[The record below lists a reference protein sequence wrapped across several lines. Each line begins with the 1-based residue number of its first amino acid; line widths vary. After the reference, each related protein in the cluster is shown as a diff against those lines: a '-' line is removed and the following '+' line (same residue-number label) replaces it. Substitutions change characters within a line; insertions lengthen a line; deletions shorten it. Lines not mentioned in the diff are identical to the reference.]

1 MVSILIPV
9 YNESV
14 IELVQQLKLQ
24 AEELKLAY
32 EILIFDDA
40 SDLTVKQQNRELATW
55 GANIRY
61 VELERNLGRSE
72 IRNLLFSEAA
82 FDFCIVLDCD
92 SEVVNQQFLQRYL
105 QHKEEPVIYGGRSYR
120 ENPPNDEK
128 KYLRWR
134 YGVDREQIAAADR
147 KNSPYRFFLTNNFA
161 IQKSVVRQVAFDET
175 IKGYGHEDT
184 LFSRDLERLSIPILH
199 IENPLNHIGLENDD
213 VFLEKTKNALK
224 NLLVLYRKQ
233 KISADTIPLL
243 RAYLLLKKSGLVKVW
258 LFFAERLQSKWEKNL
273 TSGKPKLIYF
283 DFYRLFWLC
292 KLAST
297 SS

>member
-9 YNESV
+9 YNENV
-14 IELVQQLKLQ
+14 TELVQQLRSQ
-24 AEELKLAY
+24 AEALELVY
-32 EILIFDDA
+32 EILVFDDA
-40 SDLTVKQQNRELATW
+40 SLLSVKQQNRILNSW
-55 GANIRY
+55 GKSIRY
-61 VELERNLGRSE
+61 VELEKNLGRSE
-72 IRNLLFSEAA
+72 IRNLLFREAA

-92 SEVVNQQFLQRYL
+92 SEVVDQKFIFRYL
-105 QHKEEPVIYGGRSYR
+105 QQKDQLVIYGGRSYR
-120 ENPPNDEK
+120 ETPPKDEK
-128 KYLRWR
+128 RYLRWK
-134 YGVDREQIAAADR
+134 YGVDREQISAVDR

-161 IQKSVVRQVAFDET
+161 IHKSVLQQVKFDES

-213 VFLEKTKNALK
+213 VFLQKTINALR
-224 NLLVLYRKQ
+224 NLLFLYRKQ

-243 RAYLLLKKSGLVKVW
+243 RAYLTLRKCHLVQMW
-258 LFFAERLQSKWEKNL
+258 LWFGEKMCSYWEKNL

-283 DFYRLFWLC
+283 DFYRLYWLC

-297 SS
+297 S